1 MSHQAKLLLSGVLAL
16 TAIVFFVQGCGQYGK
31 VNEVT
36 YEHAKALYSV
46 CNRRDSK
53 RLEICANMIAEAAAN
68 QQISNAETSYLT
80 GIIEAARN
88 DDWKE
93 SLAMS
98 RQLMVD
104 QLEH

>member
-1 MSHQAKLLLSGVLAL
+1 MPHQTKLLLAGFLLLA
-16 TAIVFFVQGCGQYGK
+16 AFVFFVQGCSQYGK

-46 CNRRDSK
+46 CNRRDSQ
-53 RLEICANMIAEAAAN
+53 RLEVCANMIAEAAAN
-68 QQISNAETSYLT
+68 HELSRTETSYLT

-88 DDWKE
+88 DQWKE